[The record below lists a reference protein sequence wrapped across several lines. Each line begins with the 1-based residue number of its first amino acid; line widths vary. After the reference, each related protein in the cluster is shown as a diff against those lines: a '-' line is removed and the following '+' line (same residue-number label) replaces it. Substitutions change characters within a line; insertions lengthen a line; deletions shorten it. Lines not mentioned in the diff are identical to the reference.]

1 MGKTDR
7 RKNTKNSDK
16 IDDRL
21 ARKKQRILKIV
32 KQQSISEY
40 DDEEES
46 LYYRKR

>member
-1 MGKTDR
+1 MAKTDR

-16 IDDRL
+16 IDDKL
-21 ARKKQRILKIV
+21 AREKQRILKIV

-40 DDEEES
+40 DDEES